1 MTRHM
6 IYIDTTYDMRQNNIF
21 SADNDEVDDDQVT
34 YFIIYFYL
42 LNLFSRYCQPKDLP
56 IVASL

>member
-56 IVASL
+56 IVVSL

>member
-6 IYIDTTYDMRQNNIF
+6 IYIDATYDMRQNNIF

>member
-1 MTRHM
+1 MTQHM